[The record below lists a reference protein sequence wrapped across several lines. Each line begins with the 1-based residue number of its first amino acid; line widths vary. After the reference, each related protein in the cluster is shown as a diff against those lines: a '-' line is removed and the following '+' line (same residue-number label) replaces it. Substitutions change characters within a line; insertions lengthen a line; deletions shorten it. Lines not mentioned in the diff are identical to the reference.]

1 MKQGRE
7 NSIITAAIIGGIIIA
22 FILVVGTI
30 WVGQSAKRDTEA
42 AVHSVS
48 LLYLD
53 ELAGRREQVV
63 SSNLQRRIDDMR
75 TAVDLMTEED
85 LSDLEHLQ
93 AYQARMKKLYRLDK
107 FAFVDQDGRIYTAL
121 GMQDNIDEY
130 QINYQS
136 ISEPE
141 ISIFNLRSPD
151 KKVVIAIPLNGI
163 PFNGETLTV
172 CFMEIDMDEMLQG
185 VSMESGSEDATFCNL
200 YTADGVSLTNAV
212 LGGLASEDNLL
223 DAMK

>member
-1 MKQGRE
+1 MKQGRK
-7 NSIITAAIIGGIIIA
+7 NSIITAAIIGGIFIA

-63 SSNLQRRIDDMR
+63 SANLQNKIDDMR

-107 FAFVDQDGRIYTAL
+107 FAFVDTEGRIYTSL

-130 QINYQS
+130 QIDYRS
-136 ISEPE
+136 ISGPE
-141 ISIFNLRSPD
+141 ISTS
-151 KKVVIAIPLNGI
+151 VI
-163 PFNGETLTV
+163 TT
-172 CFMEIDMDEMLQG
+172 
-185 VSMESGSEDATFCNL
+185 
-200 YTADGVSLTNAV
+200 
-212 LGGLASEDNLL
+212 GLLS
-223 DAMK
+223 